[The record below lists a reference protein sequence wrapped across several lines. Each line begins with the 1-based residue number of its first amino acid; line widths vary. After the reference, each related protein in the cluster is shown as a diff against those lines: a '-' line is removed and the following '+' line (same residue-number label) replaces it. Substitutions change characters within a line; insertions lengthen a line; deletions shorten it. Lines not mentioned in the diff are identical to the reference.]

1 MILKEILE
9 KFGKVDGSFV
19 IENIM
24 ELSRTDIFF
33 NLNKT
38 VPKDIEIKIDE
49 IYESYSKDYPINY
62 LIGKKNFYG
71 RDFYLEEGVLIPRF
85 ETEILI
91 ENILSLNVDF
101 KNILDIGCGSGIISI
116 TLALEIKKSKVLGV
130 DISPKAVYVSNRN
143 KELLNAG
150 NSEFKESNLFSSIGG
165 EKFDL
170 IVSNPPYI
178 NREDMKML
186 YERVKKE
193 PELALFGGEDGL
205 DFYKAIIENSHQYLN
220 ENGYIAF
227 EIGYDQGEPL
237 EGLLSNNEY
246 TDINLIKDYNGF
258 DRCVIA
264 RSMIWYFYSYLLH
277 FLK

>member
-1 MILKEILE
+1 MKLKEILE
-9 KFGKVDGSFV
+9 KFGTVDGSFL
-19 IENIM
+19 IENLLG
-24 ELSRTDIFF
+24 LSKTEIFF
-33 NLNKT
+33 NHKMD
-38 VPKDIEIKIDE
+38 VPKEVEIKINE
-49 IYESYSKDYPINY
+49 IYEKYLKDYPINY

-91 ENILSLNVDF
+91 EKILKLGIGF
-101 KNILDIGCGSGIISI
+101 KRILDIGCGSGIISL
-116 TLALEIKKSKVLGV
+116 TLALEIPNSTVLGV
-130 DISPKAVYVSNRN
+130 DISSKALYVSNKN
-143 KELLNAG
+143 KDDLKVKNCR
-150 NSEFKESNLFSSIGG
+150 FKYSNLFESIEG
-165 EKFDL
+165 ESFDL

-178 NREDMKML
+178 NAKDMEELDNK
-186 YERVKKE
+186 VKKE

-205 DFYKAIIENSHQYLN
+205 YFYREIIKKSHNYLN

-227 EIGYDQGEPL
+227 EIGYNQGQSVKDM
-237 EGLLSNNEY
+237 LSFNGY
-246 TDINLIKDYNGF
+246 KDITLIKDYNGF